1 MTVLSNRLRL
11 ILKFRFKR
19 LLRRIRPFLRARPDW
34 VKIRKNSL
42 QDFKSVDE
50 NCLRVL
56 VATGTGSHWSMS
68 GFESVLT
75 AALRLRGSNVEVLLC
90 DGVLS
95 ACQECEVA
103 LFPGRRLV
111 FEGTA
116 PLCKTCFSP
125 ASTMF
130 DELDVPV
137 RTYGEFLSPLDRQE
151 IDFLIKITRD
161 AEIRAVSWRG
171 IPVGEHAIAGALRFY
186 GRGNL
191 AGEAFGNDV
200 AREYLRAAMYT
211 AAAVSGLLRVNK
223 YDIAVF
229 HHGIYVPQGVVGD
242 VCRLHGVRV
251 VNWTPAYRDRSYL
264 FSHGDSYHK
273 TMINESVEEWAGFE
287 WNKEKEV
294 RLLDYLES
302 RRSGS
307 NDWISFQRHSV
318 EEADGLLKEIGVAPN
333 RPVIG
338 LLTNVV
344 WDAQL
349 HFRANAFPS
358 MLDWL
363 FFTIDH
369 FVDRSDVELLIR
381 VHPAE
386 VLGTVPSRQRVVDE
400 IQSRWPTLP
409 DHIHIVA
416 PDDPKNTYALMSA
429 CDTVLVYGTKMAIE
443 LPCWGIAVV
452 IAGEAWA
459 RGKGFTTDVSSVAEY
474 ETVLSSLPTGH
485 TLHDEIVERARV
497 YAYHLFFRRMI
508 PVKFAR
514 KHRYLVPFAY
524 EVNSL
529 AALAPNAD
537 PGLDI
542 ICEGILS
549 GSPFVS
555 NL

>member
-1 MTVLSNRLRL
+1 L
-11 ILKFRFKR
+11 IIKFRFKR
-19 LLRRIRPFLRARPDW
+19 LLRRIRPFLPARPDW
-34 VKIRKNSL
+34 AKIRKNSL

-50 NCLRVL
+50 SGVRVL
-56 VATGTGSHWSMS
+56 VATGTGSHWPMS
-68 GFESVLT
+68 GFESILT
-75 AALRLRGSNVEVLLC
+75 AALRLRENSVEVLLC
-90 DGVLS
+90 DGVLP
-95 ACQECEVA
+95 ACQECNLA
-103 LFPGRRLV
+103 IFPGRRLV
-111 FEGTA
+111 SEGTA

-125 ASTMF
+125 ASRMF

-137 RTYGEFLSPLDRQE
+137 RTYGEFLSQLDRQE
-151 IDFLIKITRD
+151 IDSFVMATQNSDVSGI
-161 AEIRAVSWRG
+161 SWRG

-191 AGEAFGNDV
+191 AGETFGNDV

-211 AAAVSGLLRVNK
+211 AAAVDKLLRKNK
-223 YDIAVF
+223 YDVAVF

-251 VNWTPAYRDRSYL
+251 VNWIPAYRDRSYL

-273 TMINESVEEWAGFE
+273 TMIDESEGEWAGFE
-287 WNKEKEV
+287 WDKKKAA
-294 RLLDYLES
+294 RLLCYLKS

-307 NDWISFQRHSV
+307 NDWISFQRQS
-318 EEADGLLKEIGVAPN
+318 EGEGADLLKEIGVAPN

-338 LLTNVV
+338 LLTNVM

-369 FVDRSDVELLIR
+369 FFDRNDVELLIR

-400 IQSRWPTLP
+400 IKVRWPMLP

-443 LPCWGIAVV
+443 LPCWGIPVV

-459 RGKGFTTDVSSVAEY
+459 RGKGFTTDVSSASEY
-474 ETVLSSLPTGH
+474 ESILSGLPTRH
-485 TLHDEIVERARV
+485 TLSDKGVERARM

-508 PVKFAR
+508 PVNFAR
-514 KHRYLVPFAY
+514 KFRYLVPFAY

-529 AALAPNAD
+529 AALAPGAD

-542 ICEGILS
+542 ICDGIIS

>member
-1 MTVLSNRLRL
+1 MTVNEIALVFR
-11 ILKFRFKR
+11 FRFKR
-19 LLRRIRPFLRARPDW
+19 LLRRIRPFLPSRPNW
-34 VKIRKNSL
+34 AKIIKTSR
-42 QDFKSVDE
+42 QDFKNVSKDGI
-50 NCLRVL
+50 RVL
-56 VATGTGSHWSMS
+56 VATGTGSNWSMS

-75 AALRLRGSNVEVLLC
+75 AALKVRGHNIEVLLC
-90 DGVLS
+90 NGVLP
-95 ACQECEVA
+95 ACQECDLG
-103 LFPGRRLV
+103 LFPGKRLIS
-111 FEGTA
+111 EGTA

-125 ASTMF
+125 ASRMF
-130 DELDVPV
+130 NELDVPV
-137 RTYGEFLSPLDRQE
+137 RIYGEFLSQFDRQE
-151 IDFLIKITRD
+151 IDSLIKATLD
-161 AEIRAVSWRG
+161 SDIRSIAWRG

-186 GRGNL
+186 GHGNL
-191 AGEAFGNDV
+191 AGETFGNDV

-211 AAAVSGLLRVNK
+211 AAAVSGLLRESK
-223 YDIAVF
+223 YDVAVF

-273 TMINESVEEWAGFE
+273 TMIDESVGEWAGFE
-287 WNKEKEV
+287 WNKEKAAK
-294 RLLDYLES
+294 LLGYLES

-307 NDWISFQRHSV
+307 NDWISFQHQSKG
-318 EEADGLLKEIGVAPN
+318 EATALLKEIGVAPN

-338 LLTNVV
+338 LLTNVM

-349 HFRANAFPS
+349 HFRTNAFPS
-358 MLDWL
+358 MLDWI
-363 FFTIDH
+363 FFTIEH
-369 FVDRSDVELLIR
+369 ILGRTDVELLIR

-400 IQSRWPTLP
+400 IRSRWPTLP
-409 DHIHIVA
+409 DHIHVVA

-443 LPCWGIAVV
+443 LPCWGIPVV

-459 RGKGFTTDVSSVAEY
+459 RGKGFTTDASSVSEY
-474 ETVLSSLPTGH
+474 ESILSSLPTLH
-485 TLHDEIVERARV
+485 TLSDEVIERARV

-514 KHRYLVPFAY
+514 KNRYLVPFAY

-529 AALAPNAD
+529 AALAPGAD

>member
-1 MTVLSNRLRL
+1 MNINELRL
-11 ILKFRFKR
+11 ISGFRFKR
-19 LLRRIRPFLRARPDW
+19 LLRRIRPLLRARPDW
-34 VKIRKNSL
+34 VKIRQNSL
-42 QDFKSVDE
+42 QDFRSIDE

-56 VATGTGSHWSMS
+56 IATGTGSQWSMS

-75 AALRLRGSNVEVLLC
+75 AALRLRGCNVEVLLC

-95 ACQECEVA
+95 ACQECDVA

-111 FEGTA
+111 SEGTA

-125 ASTMF
+125 ASKMF
-130 DELDVPV
+130 TELDVPV
-137 RTYGEFLSPLDRQE
+137 RAYGEFLSSFDRQE
-151 IDFLIKITRD
+151 IDLLVNTTRD
-161 AEIRAVSWRG
+161 ADIRAVSWKG
-171 IPVGEHAIAGALRFY
+171 IPVGEHAIAGTLRFY

-191 AGEAFGNDV
+191 AGEAFSNDV
-200 AREYLRAAMYT
+200 AREYLRAALYS
-211 AAAVSGLLRVNK
+211 AAAVSGLLRKNK
-223 YDIAVF
+223 YDVAVF

-242 VCRLHGVRV
+242 VCRLNGVRV

-273 TMINESVEEWAGFE
+273 TMIDESAEEWAGFE
-287 WNKEKEV
+287 WNKEKEI

-307 NDWISFQRHSV
+307 DDWISFQRQSEKEV
-318 EEADGLLKEIGVAPN
+318 DGRVKEIGVTPN

-338 LLTNVV
+338 LLTNVM

-349 HFRANAFPS
+349 HFRTNAFPS
-358 MLDWL
+358 MIDWL
-363 FFTIDH
+363 CFTIEH
-369 FVDRSDVELLIR
+369 FIKRTDVELLIR

-386 VLGTVPSRQRVVDE
+386 VLGTVPSRQRVADE
-400 IQSRWPTLP
+400 IWSRWPTLP

-416 PDDPKNTYALMSA
+416 PDDPKNTYELMSA

-443 LPCWGIAVV
+443 LPCWGIPVV
-452 IAGEAWA
+452 LAGEAWA
-459 RGKGFTTDVSSVAEY
+459 RGKGFTTDATSVAEY
-474 ETVLSSLPTGH
+474 EKILFSLPTRH
-485 TLHDEIVERARV
+485 TLRNEIVERARV

-514 KHRYLVPFAY
+514 KNRYLVPFVY

-529 AALAPNAD
+529 AALSPGED

-549 GSPFVS
+549 GAPFVS